1 MQQLFQLDVYVP
13 LFSTYPNSRISFRDY
28 HRPLLFF
35 VDSIEI
41 KNIFSKIYSR
51 LIRFKIITLNLAK
64 MLSEVVSNNERKV
77 TDKNHTTRINRSD
90 NIACL
95 YTEKRTISP
104 GIQDQESFI
113 THCSSVPLY
122 FVRFI
127 LLAFM
132 LKIRLIYSKN
142 GKNKY

>member
-1 MQQLFQLDVYVP
+1 M
-13 LFSTYPNSRISFRDY
+13 I
-28 HRPLLFF
+28 
-35 VDSIEI
+35 DSIEI

-104 GIQDQESFI
+104 RI
-113 THCSSVPLY
+113 
-122 FVRFI
+122 
-127 LLAFM
+127 
-132 LKIRLIYSKN
+132 
-142 GKNKY
+142 